1 MPKQQPTVPDEPWRD
16 SPAGWFVVLERA
28 RETNDY
34 EAAGRALREL
44 RRLGVIVKYRPRK
57 RRPDPLNT
65 TRKETG
71 DA

>member
-44 RRLGVIVKYRPRK
+44 RRLGVIVKYQQRRPR
-57 RRPDPLNT
+57 NT
-65 TRKETG
+65 TQKEAG

>member
-1 MPKQQPTVPDEPWRD
+1 MPKQLPTGPDEPWRD

-28 RETNDY
+28 RETNEY

-57 RRPDPLNT
+57 RCPERQNT
-65 TRKETG
+65 TRKEAG